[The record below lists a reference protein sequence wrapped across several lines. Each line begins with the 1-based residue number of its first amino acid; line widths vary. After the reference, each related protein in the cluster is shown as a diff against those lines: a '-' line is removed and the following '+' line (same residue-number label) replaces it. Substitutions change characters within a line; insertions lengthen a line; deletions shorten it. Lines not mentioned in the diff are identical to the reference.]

1 MREAMIGTMAAMF
14 IVGVSLAHLSGR
26 SAWFSS

>member
-14 IVGVSLAHLSGR
+14 IVGASLARLSGR